1 MFGHLKTIKVWVVRE
16 DSCGSWYQR
25 SQEDPDNLSEFEGFA
40 VFSEMREIPWNKMAQ
55 MNTTIVLG
63 CKIMSDC
70 AGIEIIHV
78 LVDRYI
84 GRHKGIK
91 EQKIQICEKIKTF

>member
-16 DSCGSWYQR
+16 DRSGSWYQH
-25 SQEDPDNLSEFEGFA
+25 SQGDLDNLSEFEGFA
-40 VFSEMREIPWNKMAQ
+40 VFSEMGEIPWNEMAQ
-55 MNTTIVLG
+55 VNTTIVLR

-91 EQKIQICEKIKTF
+91 EQKIQICEKI